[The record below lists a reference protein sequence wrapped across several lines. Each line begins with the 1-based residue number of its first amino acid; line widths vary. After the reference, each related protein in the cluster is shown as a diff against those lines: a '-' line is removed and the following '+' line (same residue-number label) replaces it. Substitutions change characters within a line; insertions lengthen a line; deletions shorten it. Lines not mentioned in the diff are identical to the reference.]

1 MELIRMIKRIF
12 DLAVAIP
19 ALLALSPLILFVA
32 IMVRIKMGSPVMFVQ
47 IRPGYRSKPIAIWK
61 FRTMIDKNDSAGLPL
76 PDEERLVPFGK
87 WMRRLSLDEL
97 PQLFN
102 VVKGDLSL
110 VGPRPLLM
118 EYLDRYTP
126 EQARRHDVKP
136 GITGWAQIN
145 GRNNLEWAQR
155 FAMDVWYVDNRSFRL
170 DMIILWRTFAK
181 VFRSEGV
188 NKQGHATMPKFMGDT
203 REHTVP

>member
-1 MELIRMIKRIF
+1 MIKRCF

-19 ALLALSPLILFVA
+19 ALVVLSPLLLFVA
-32 IMVRIKMGSPVMFVQ
+32 VMVRIKMGAPVLFVQ
-47 IRPGYRSKPIAIWK
+47 VRPGYKGKPMAIRK
-61 FRTMIDKNDSAGLPL
+61 FRTMIDRNGPDGQPL
-76 PDEERLVPFGK
+76 PDEERLVPFGLL
-87 WMRRLSLDEL
+87 MRRLSLDEL

-102 VVKGDLSL
+102 VIRGDLSL

-126 EQARRHDVKP
+126 EQARRHEVKP

-145 GRNNLEWAQR
+145 GRNNLEWEQR

-170 DMIILWRTFAK
+170 DMVILWKTFAK
-181 VFRSEGV
+181 VFRSEDV
-188 NKQGHATMPKFMGDT
+188 NKQGHATMPKFTGES
-203 REHTVP
+203 RKRSVP